1 MLHISKR
8 EPIEW
13 LQDHLRILLLRKQ
26 CLALARF
33 SKNRIRLALKAEGR
47 NKIRSFAFFWTDMS
61 ISKMQARNGQIWLV
75 RSEFK
80 AGKVKIPM
88 LALKF
93 KIKGK
98 YVPDLG

>member
-1 MLHISKR
+1 
-8 EPIEW
+8 
-13 LQDHLRILLLRKQ
+13 
-26 CLALARF
+26 
-33 SKNRIRLALKAEGR
+33 
-47 NKIRSFAFFWTDMS
+47 MS